1 MLMRLCTR
9 VRGDASTSASIRRPA
24 RRSGDSFME
33 KWLPSRYL
41 GFAVAVLLFA
51 LALSNWQA
59 GASWRVLAIVFGTL
73 TTIGLVDLAQKHSTL
88 RRNYPLLAHIRYFFE
103 YVRPMLRQYVVE
115 SDNEEVPFSNVQRT
129 IVTQRAKNVLDV
141 RPFGTE
147 LDVYAERYEWI
158 NHSIA
163 PSRIESHDF
172 RVVVGGP
179 ECTQPYSASVFNISA
194 MSFGAISPNAIRA
207 LNEGARRGGFYHDTG
222 EGSLSSYHREN
233 GGDIVWELG
242 SGYFGACER
251 AGVFSEARFAEKAHL
266 AQVKMI
272 ELKLSQ
278 GAKPGHGGVLPA
290 PKVTAEIAATR
301 GVAMGEDC
309 ISPARHSTFDTPEG
323 LLRFIARL
331 RELCGGKPTGFKMA
345 LGHPWEWFGIA
356 KAMRTTGILPDFIV
370 VDGGE
375 GGTGAAPLEFTDHVG
390 VPLREALMIVHNTLV
405 GLDLRD
411 KVRIGAAGKVVTAI
425 DIARTLALGADWCNA
440 ARGFMFALGCIQ
452 SQTCHTDR
460 CPTGV
465 TTQDPRRWK
474 HLDVLGKAARVRN
487 FHENTLIALKELVQ
501 ASGLAHPAELGPE
514 HLIRRVSS
522 TEVRSLATL
531 YKFVQPGE
539 LIDGVSEHA
548 VFQRFWKDAR
558 PDTFAPSADYSAR
571 RATKL
576 R

>member
-1 MLMRLCTR
+1 MI
-9 VRGDASTSASIRRPA
+9 SASRSADPDA
-24 RRSGDSFME
+24 RE
-33 KWLPSRYL
+33 
-41 GFAVAVLLFA
+41 
-51 LALSNWQA
+51 
-59 GASWRVLAIVFGTL
+59 
-73 TTIGLVDLAQKHSTL
+73 
-88 RRNYPLLAHIRYFFE
+88 
-103 YVRPMLRQYVVE
+103 
-115 SDNEEVPFSNVQRT
+115 
-129 IVTQRAKNVLDV
+129 
-141 RPFGTE
+141 
-147 LDVYAERYEWI
+147 
-158 NHSIA
+158 
-163 PSRIESHDF
+163 
-172 RVVVGGP
+172 
-179 ECTQPYSASVFNISA
+179 PYSASVFNISA

-233 GGDIVWELG
+233 GGDIVWEIG

-251 AGVFSEARFAEKAHL
+251 AGVFSEARFADKANL

-301 GVAMGEDC
+301 GVPIGEDC
-309 ISPARHSTFDTPEG
+309 VSPARHSTFDTPEG
-323 LLRFIARL
+323 LLHFIARL
-331 RELCGGKPTGFKMA
+331 RELSGGKPTGFKLA

-356 KAMRTTGILPDFIV
+356 KAMTTTGILPDFIV

-405 GLDLRD
+405 GLNLRD
-411 KVRIGAAGKVVTAI
+411 QHPHR
-425 DIARTLALGADWCNA
+425 RRA
-440 ARGFMFALGCIQ
+440 ARSSPPSTSRACSRSAPTGAMRRAASC
-452 SQTCHTDR
+452 SRSAASSRRPATPDR

-474 HLDVLGKAARVRN
+474 HLDVPDKAARVRN
-487 FHENTLIALKELVQ
+487 FHENTLMALKELVQ
-501 ASGLAHPAELGPE
+501 ASGLSHPRELGPE

-531 YKFVQPGE
+531 YKFVEPGE
-539 LIDGVSEHA
+539 LIDGVTGARGVPALLEGRAAGYVRA
-548 VFQRFWKDAR
+548 VGGDECAADDEDAVRNDQQSQLIR
-558 PDTFAPSADYSAR
+558 PGARHRVARVVCRMYPAADVR
-571 RATKL
+571 RRGPFRASDN

>member
-1 MLMRLCTR
+1 
-9 VRGDASTSASIRRPA
+9 
-24 RRSGDSFME
+24 
-33 KWLPSRYL
+33 
-41 GFAVAVLLFA
+41 
-51 LALSNWQA
+51 
-59 GASWRVLAIVFGTL
+59 
-73 TTIGLVDLAQKHSTL
+73 
-88 RRNYPLLAHIRYFFE
+88 
-103 YVRPMLRQYVVE
+103 
-115 SDNEEVPFSNVQRT
+115 VQRA
-129 IVTQRAKNVLDV
+129 VVHQRSKNALDV

-158 NHSIA
+158 NHSMA
-163 PSRIESHDF
+163 PTKIESHDF
-172 RVVVGGP
+172 RVTIGGDACK
-179 ECTQPYSASVFNISA
+179 EPYSASVFNISA
-194 MSFGAISPNAIRA
+194 MSFGAISANAIRA

-222 EGSLSSYHREN
+222 EGSLSPYHREN

-251 AGVFSEARFAEKAHL
+251 AGVFSEARFADKARL

-301 GVAMGEDC
+301 GVTAGEDC

-323 LLRFIARL
+323 LLHFIARL
-331 RELCGGKPTGFKMA
+331 RELSGGKPTGFKMA
-345 LGHPWEWFGIA
+345 LGHPWEWFGVA

-405 GLDLRD
+405 GLNLRD
-411 KVRIGAAGKVVTAI
+411 KIRIGAAGKVITAV
-425 DIARTLALGADWCNA
+425 DVARTLALGADWCNA

-452 SQTCHTDR
+452 SQNCHTDR

-465 TTQDPRRWK
+465 ATQDPTRWR
-474 HLDVLGKAARVRN
+474 HLDVADKAARVRN
-487 FHENTLIALKELVQ
+487 FHDNTLIALKELLQ
-501 ASGLAHPAELGPE
+501 AAGLTHPSELGPE

-531 YKFVQPGE
+531 YKFVEPGE
-539 LIDGVSEHA
+539 LIDGVGEHA
-548 VFQRFWKDAR
+548 VFQRFWKAAR
-558 PDTFAPSADYSAR
+558 PDTFAPSAEMLSWR
-571 RATKL
+571 TTKM